1 MTTRLVISL
10 FIGLLVA
17 GHSENEAR
25 ASSPLVAA
33 ARSQVGVT
41 LRYDPSYT
49 SLAYPNGD
57 VPMDRG
63 VCTDVLIRALRKS
76 HNLFSMELMNS
87 AET

>member
-1 MTTRLVISL
+1 MKKNLTLTLLTGLILVCL
-10 FIGLLVA
+10 GV
-17 GHSENEAR
+17 NEAS
-25 ASSPLVAA
+25 ASPPLVAA

-63 VCTDVLIRALRKS
+63 AARMCSSCAAQKP
-76 HNLFSMELMNS
+76 
-87 AET
+87 